1 MANRRDF
8 MKTVT
13 ALGAVGI
20 CSQSPATAPAF
31 HVPEDEK
38 ITIPDIKSLF
48 PEPII
53 IRNIELLGF
62 DKEYI
67 LRVTAENGA
76 TGFTL
81 CNQRMPNLVSLLHG
95 LIIPL
100 LIGKDARNIEE
111 LTDYVYVA
119 NSNYKYAGMPFWNCV
134 GHVEI
139 AIFDLLGQIAKK
151 PVNQLLGKPVKNE
164 LDVYLSSTTR
174 ETTPQQEADNFKKRI
189 DETGAKAVK
198 FKVGGRMSKNADAM
212 PGRSDT
218 IVPLMRKTLG
228 NSITF
233 YVDAN
238 GSYDLK
244 NGIEMAHYLEDH
256 QVDIFEEPVP
266 FDEYENTK
274 KITNV
279 IKKMRLAGGEQD
291 TSNYRFEWMAQNH
304 ALDVLQPDLFYNGGF
319 LRCLKVAQMAQK
331 AGLKF
336 SPHSP
341 KTDPQAAPMLHLMS
355 LVSNSGGFQ
364 EWHISYPTH
373 KSWYSP
379 HYEIKNGKI
388 AVPAGNGLGITFD
401 ETIWKKAEIIKC

>member
-1 MANRRDF
+1 MANRRNF
-8 MKTVT
+8 LKTVT
-13 ALGAVGI
+13 ALGAVGM
-20 CSQSPATAPAF
+20 CSQSPATAALNI
-31 HVPEDEK
+31 PEDEK

-81 CNQRMPNLVSLLHG
+81 CNQRMPNLISLLHG

-274 KITNV
+274 KITDV

-291 TSNYRFEWMAQNH
+291 TSNYRFEWIAQNH

-341 KTDPQAAPMLHLMS
+341 KTDPRDVMQDNNLWHNKILPMLL
-355 LVSNSGGFQ
+355 
-364 EWHISYPTH
+364 
-373 KSWYSP
+373 
-379 HYEIKNGKI
+379 
-388 AVPAGNGLGITFD
+388 
-401 ETIWKKAEIIKC
+401 